1 MIDSEP
7 ILIILIVLSIIVS
20 VATTYLLSVGP
31 NHKWYNL
38 KKAVAIGVVGGSIAI
53 SLVTIPL
60 ALPPP
65 CFDLWYSSEVE
76 LFPGTTAKIS
86 FVVKVP
92 SCVVLADQQFNVSVI
107 AQPPDTAETLIQF
120 SVQTFSITLDN
131 YKTTFNPT
139 TDLNADIQY
148 DKMKNIFG
156 VKVTDNGQNFALD
169 FICRPSSAPPLFI
182 FAPPKV

>member
-38 KKAVAIGVVGGSIAI
+38 KKAVAIGVLGGSIAI

-65 CFDLWYSSEVE
+65 CFDLWYSSQEAI
-76 LFPGTTAKIS
+76 FPGTGGKIS

-92 SCVVLADQQFNVSVI
+92 ACVVLADQQFNVSVI

-156 VKVTDNGQNFALD
+156 VKVTDNDGQHLALD
-169 FICRPSSAPPLFI
+169 FICRQSAPPLFV